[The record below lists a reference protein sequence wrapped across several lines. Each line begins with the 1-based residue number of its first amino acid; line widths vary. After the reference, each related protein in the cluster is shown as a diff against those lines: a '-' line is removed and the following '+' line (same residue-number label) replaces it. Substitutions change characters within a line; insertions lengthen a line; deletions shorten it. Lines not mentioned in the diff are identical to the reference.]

1 MLKKLWNEGWRWKKN
16 GDSHEFSLEWQDAV
30 LPHDAVIGETR
41 EPKQLN
47 GTKKAFFPNGSWEY
61 VKTFEAPVEWKD
73 KCVFLRFEGVQ
84 NHALV
89 YLNGNYIGGH
99 ANGYT
104 EFTVSLA
111 KYLRFGET
119 NILKVICRTA
129 GDSRWYTGGGI
140 YRDVQLLVAH
150 PFHIEDNGLRIQT
163 LAAGEAC
170 ARLKISVFL
179 SETRP
184 AALRFTILR
193 EGETILESVQPVRAE
208 GDYFLELPSPAL
220 WSAETPALYTCRAEL
235 LEEGGLRDTA
245 EERFGI
251 RTLSVSAAE
260 GLRVNGKQVRLRG
273 ACIHHD
279 SGVLGVR
286 TFREAEYRRVRL
298 LKEAGFNAVRSAH
311 HPADRH
317 LLDACDELG
326 MYVMDELFDQ
336 WQQPKSPDDYAND
349 FDANWQKDV
358 EAMTAKD
365 FNHPSVI
372 LYSIGNEIS
381 DLASSAGIQ
390 LAEMIAREV
399 KRQDATRF
407 TTVAINGL
415 LLLMQKMEEAAL
427 SGKGHTERKQDINE
441 AMSSLDDVMVRINN
455 TSAMD
460 QIIEGGCRAVDIAG
474 YNYMHNRYEADLE
487 KYPER
492 VIVGSETYAKYIA
505 DMWAHIETHNNVI
518 GDFTWTGWD
527 YLGETGIG
535 NPSYHPRDY
544 HEGFYGGYPC
554 ITANCGDLDLTGF
567 RLPQS
572 YYREIVFGLRKQP
585 YIAVHDPHHA
595 GEKEYLST
603 WGWGNVLSS
612 WSFAGF
618 EGTPLIVDVYGRGK
632 VRLYLNGRLVGEGDC
647 GEKYEISF
655 MVPYENGMLEA
666 VIQENGR
673 EYRCALRT
681 ADGEQRLSLCPEDG
695 AAEGGL
701 LFLHIAVV
709 DGKGIVHPFADR
721 PVTLSVQGGTLLG
734 FGSGAPGTE
743 ENFTDNIHSTYRGR
757 ALAVIRVEAR
767 EVCVRASAEGLEQQ
781 ILHIA
786 L

>member
-1 MLKKLWNEGWRWKKN
+1 MKPVVWNQGWRWKKN
-16 GDSHEFSLEWQDAV
+16 GDSHEFSLSWQEAA
-30 LPHDAVIGETR
+30 LPHDAVIGEMR
-41 EPKQLN
+41 VSGQFN

-61 VKTFEAPVEWKD
+61 VKTFDAPSDWKD

-89 YLNGNYIGGH
+89 YLNGSYIGGH

-111 KYLRFGET
+111 KHLRLGEKNT
-119 NILKVICRTA
+119 LKVICRT
-129 GDSRWYTGGGI
+129 GDDSRWYTGGGI

-150 PFHIEDNGLRIQT
+150 PFHIEDNGLRIRT
-163 LAAGEAC
+163 LAADGTS
-170 ARLKISVFL
+170 ARIMVNVRL
-179 SETRP
+179 SENSP
-184 AALRFTILR
+184 AQLRFTLFR
-193 EGETILESVQPVRAE
+193 EGRTVLESTQQINAE
-208 GDYFLELPSPAL
+208 GNYLLEVPSPAL

-235 LEEGGLRDTA
+235 MEDGEPRDAA
-245 EERFGI
+245 ETRFGI

-260 GLRVNGKQVRLRG
+260 GLRINGEQVRLRG

-279 SGVLGVR
+279 SGVLGAR
-286 TFREAEYRRVRL
+286 TFREAEFRRVRL

-311 HPADRH
+311 HPAGRH

-365 FNHPSVI
+365 FDHPSVI

-381 DLASSAGIQ
+381 DLASPAGVE
-390 LAEMIAREV
+390 LANAIAREV
-399 KRQDATRF
+399 KRQDPTRF

-427 SGKGHTERKQDINE
+427 AGAGRTERRQDINE

-460 QIIEGGCRAVDIAG
+460 TVIKGGCDAVDIAG
-474 YNYMHNRYEADLE
+474 YNYMHNRYEPDLE
-487 KYPER
+487 KYSER

-505 DMWAHIETHNNVI
+505 AMWAHIETHNNVI

-535 NPSYHPRDY
+535 NTSYRPRDY
-544 HEGFYGGYPC
+544 HEGFYGRYPC
-554 ITANCGDLDLTGF
+554 ITANCADLDITGF

-603 WGWGNVLSS
+603 WGWGNVLAS

-618 EGTPLIVDVYGRGK
+618 EGTPLTVDVYGRGE
-632 VRLYLNGRLVGEGDC
+632 VGLYLNGRPIGRADC
-647 GEKYEISF
+647 GADCRASF
-655 MVPYENGMLEA
+655 TVPYENGVLEA
-666 VIQENGR
+666 VTRENGR
-673 EYRCALRT
+673 EYRYALRT
-681 ADGEQRLSLCPEDG
+681 ADGKQRLSLCAEEG

-701 LFLHIAVV
+701 VFLHIAVT
-709 DGKGIVHPFADR
+709 DGEGIVHPFSDCL
-721 PVTLSVQGGTLLG
+721 VTLDVEGGTLLG
-734 FGSGAPGTE
+734 FGSGAPETTE
-743 ENFTDNIHSTYRGR
+743 SFTDNTHTTYRGR
-757 ALAVIRVEAR
+757 ALAVIRAEER
-767 EVCVRASAEGLEQQ
+767 EICVRASADGLEEQV
-781 ILHIA
+781 LHIA
-786 L
+786 